1 MTLCAQ
7 GSPHGD
13 EMSSPAGLQGSVRV
27 LLPSLT
33 GPLPAGI
40 LLGSAKLKTG
50 KPSGSPQGSGPFL
63 CLPVSQ
69 AGSWFP
75 TAPWACCECG
85 DFKISE
91 KP

>member
-27 LLPSLT
+27 LLPSLA

-40 LLGSAKLKTG
+40 LLGSPKLKTG
-50 KPSGSPQGSGPFL
+50 KPSGSPQGQRPLSVLASFSGWLLVPDRSL
-63 CLPVSQ
+63 GLLR
-69 AGSWFP
+69 
-75 TAPWACCECG
+75 TR
-85 DFKISE
+85 
-91 KP
+91 